1 MLTKTDD
8 TAPHTHK
15 KADAVIFARIQ
26 TRKIFYRCFFSFF
39 FRDTHNIIPVTWRT
53 INKKILGVPSTL
65 VPETTKNTQRVPQF
79 QKHKK

>member
-26 TRKIFYRCFFSFF
+26 TRKIFYRCFFLFF
-39 FRDTHNIIPVTWRT
+39 LPRHAQHHTSHMAN
-53 INKKILGVPSTL
+53 N
-65 VPETTKNTQRVPQF
+65 
-79 QKHKK
+79 